1 MNESPKTSPSNWVSI
16 VHHRISVFSGPF
28 IAAFALLLT
37 ASSTLHAQGKY
48 EVTTGFWIPILPS
61 YEMASASG
69 QTRDERLSDPVA
81 LGGQIGFQ
89 GLYHF
94 QPTRT
99 MLEFDLNFAY
109 ADGVT
114 SDSVSQ
120 FGTTETVDG
129 DIFHHS
135 QYIGLRDRFDLTG
148 WRLGILDIGC
158 GFSHLSYDQN
168 LTTRANPTS
177 FMLDE
182 SIDNDYVGGEV
193 RSSITQM
200 IHNTPVTLDFNVGIF
215 DLDGRTQS
223 SLAHDYG
230 TGVGIL
236 PVGVASPSF
245 DTTAF
250 TIDLGLRWQTSFC
263 GLTTTPSIGFKYI
276 SDMATI
282 THAEKLTT
290 SGYTNIGARSEEA
303 YFLSLNLEF
312 LL

>member
-1 MNESPKTSPSNWVSI
+1 MNQGPNTSPSYWVSI
-16 VHHRISVFSGPF
+16 VNHRISAFTGQS

-37 ASSTLHAQGKY
+37 ASPILHAQGSY

-61 YEMASASG
+61 YEQASASD

-99 MLEFDLNFAY
+99 MLEFDLNIAY

-114 SDSVSQ
+114 SGSISQ
-120 FGTTETVDG
+120 LGTTETVDG

-158 GFSHLSYDQN
+158 GFSHLRYDQN
-168 LTTRANPTS
+168 LTSRTSPAS

-182 SIDNDYVGGEV
+182 SINNDYLGGEV

-200 IHNTPVTLDFNVGIF
+200 IHNCPVTLDFNVGIF

-223 SLAHDYG
+223 SLAYDYG
-230 TGVGIL
+230 AGTGIL
-236 PVGVASPSF
+236 PVGVASPNF

-250 TIDLGLRWQTSFC
+250 TIDLGMRWQTSFC
-263 GLTTTPSIGFKYI
+263 GLTTTPSISFKYI
-276 SDMATI
+276 SDMVTI
-282 THAEKLTT
+282 THPDQLTT

-303 YFLSLNLEF
+303 YFVSLNLEF